1 MRLSTKWNFNR
12 NKSIGDNMKLTTN
25 YIVYLNADNKVQCAK
40 CRVTGRFV
48 KRAVAQTEYEKEYG
62 FFAFSILTLLVTL
75 FTVYLSNV
83 LHKLEIVIG
92 KVTLSLDEV
101 LSHFSNGKTI
111 VLFTHL
117 NTYLF
122 NSKVNKDKEIINFL
136 NTNEATEGRILW
148 VNLK

>member
-1 MRLSTKWNFNR
+1 
-12 NKSIGDNMKLTTN
+12 MKLTTN
-25 YIVYLNADNKVQCAK
+25 YIVYLNELNKVQCAK

-48 KRAVAQTEYEKEYG
+48 KRVIAQLEYEKEYG
-62 FFAFSILTLLVTL
+62 FFAFSTLAMLVILL
-75 FTVYLSNV
+75 TVYLSNV
-83 LHKLEIVIG
+83 MS

-122 NSKVNKDKEIINFL
+122 NSKVSSEKELSTLL
-136 NTNEATEGRILW
+136 NSGEVKKGRVL
-148 VNLK
+148 